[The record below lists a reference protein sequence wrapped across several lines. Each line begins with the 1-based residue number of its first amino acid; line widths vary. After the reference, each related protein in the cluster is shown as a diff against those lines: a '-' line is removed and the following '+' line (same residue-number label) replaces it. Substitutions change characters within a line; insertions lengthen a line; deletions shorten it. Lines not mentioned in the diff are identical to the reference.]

1 MRITR
6 NQLRQIIQEEIGN
19 SSRGALREGT
29 SIESLQSL
37 HDYLIQQQVKF
48 SGIGLMMAAY
58 EIGDELIELITQGN
72 MAGAAELFTSRYG
85 AL

>member
-1 MRITR
+1 MRVTR

-48 SGIGLMMAAY
+48 SGICLMMAAY